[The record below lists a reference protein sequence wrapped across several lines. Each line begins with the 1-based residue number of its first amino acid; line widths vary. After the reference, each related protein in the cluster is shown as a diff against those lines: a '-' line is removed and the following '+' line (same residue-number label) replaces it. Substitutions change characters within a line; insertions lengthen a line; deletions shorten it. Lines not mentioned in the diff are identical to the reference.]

1 MCMIQ
6 IYKYWHTKYAVMKE
20 KNYKALRKN
29 NQMNMKMGRRMKGKN
44 SFKKVKMNIRWNEG
58 EDETDIIQTQQKQW
72 GQSDQELQI
81 INMREIISNST

>member
-29 NQMNMKMGRRMKGKN
+29 NQMNMKMGGRMKGKN
-44 SFKKVKMNIRWNEG
+44 SFKKDKMNIRWHEG